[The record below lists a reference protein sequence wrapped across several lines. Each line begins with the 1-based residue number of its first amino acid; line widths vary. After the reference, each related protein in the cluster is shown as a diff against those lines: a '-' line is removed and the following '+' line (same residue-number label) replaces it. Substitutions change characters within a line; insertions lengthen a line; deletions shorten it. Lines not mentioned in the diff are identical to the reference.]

1 MTEESTQALGGC
13 QHRKEQQHTHV
24 WGYWADCF
32 SLCSHIFTI
41 ILHRLKEG
49 GREGGREEENRPSSL
64 HKADRNKQL
73 MMMYKEGEPR
83 VTAFMPFIP
92 INRE

>member
-13 QHRKEQQHTHV
+13 QHREEQQHTHV

-49 GREGGREEENRPSSL
+49 GREGGEQAQLSAQGRQEQT
-64 HKADRNKQL
+64 ADDD
-73 MMMYKEGEPR
+73 
-83 VTAFMPFIP
+83 V
-92 INRE
+92 